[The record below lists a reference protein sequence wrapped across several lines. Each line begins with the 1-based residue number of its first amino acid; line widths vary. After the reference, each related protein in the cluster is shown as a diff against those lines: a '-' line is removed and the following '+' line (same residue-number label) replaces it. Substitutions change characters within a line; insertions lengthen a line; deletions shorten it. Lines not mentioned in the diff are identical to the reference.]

1 MNEDQLNQLIEA
13 IKNKSRLYN
22 HYNDWGYNAY
32 MNTFVDF
39 NEHETNYIE
48 YDDLVDF
55 LKNYFNIKDNK

>member
-1 MNEDQLNQLIEA
+1 MNQDQLNQLMEV

-39 NEHETNYIE
+39 DEYETNYID
-48 YDDLVDF
+48 YDDLFDF
-55 LKNYFNIKDNK
+55 LKQYFNIKDNK